1 MEKNAY
7 IAPQMEVIEIEN
19 ASMLAASKPQPEI
32 GVGEGSVG
40 AGGAWSNDRRGT
52 WGNLWDDGEKK

>member
-1 MEKNAY
+1 MEKETY

-19 ASMLAASKPQPEI
+19 ASMLAASAENIP
-32 GVGEGSVG
+32 VGGDGQGGGS
-40 AGGAWSNDRRGT
+40 ALSNDRRGS